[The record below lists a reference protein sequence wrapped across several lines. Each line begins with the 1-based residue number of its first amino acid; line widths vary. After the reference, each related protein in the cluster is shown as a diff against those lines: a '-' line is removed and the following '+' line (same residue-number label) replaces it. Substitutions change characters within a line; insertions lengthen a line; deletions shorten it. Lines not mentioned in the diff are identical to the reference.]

1 MSTTTQTSATPVAQI
16 NDLQIELEDILSL
29 SGHLG
34 GDDALSSVS
43 VLLDDYNQGESD
55 EWLSLNAA
63 TDTMRFYTNTLLLHN
78 RIQQIFN
85 KFCGKEGSH
94 E

>member
-1 MSTTTQTSATPVAQI
+1 MQNTTHPATPAAQI

-34 GDDALSSVS
+34 GDEALSSVS
-43 VLLDDYNQGESD
+43 VLLDDYNHGESD

-63 TDTMRFYTNTLLLHN
+63 ADTMRFYSNTLLLHN

-85 KFCGKEGSH
+85 QFCGKEASH